1 MIQQDG
7 LVKTIQAGAA
17 KVAVYESRKAMG
29 KAAAADAAAALRKI
43 LSEKEEA
50 NVLFPCAVSQL
61 EMFDALFA
69 AEGVDWNRVNGFVMI
84 EYLGLPK
91 NHPALLSKFAEKYI
105 FSRVSFK
112 SGNTID
118 GTNPDFEAECVRY
131 AALLADRPIDFSCIG
146 IGENGHLAYNEPH
159 AADFND
165 KKLVKI
171 VEIDAASKK
180 QVVRDGTFPTL
191 KEVPALVMTVTI
203 PPILAPHMIA
213 AVPGLQKANVLYDTV
228 NAEISAECPAT
239 ILRKYEM
246 VIYTDLDGAKYL

>member
-1 MIQQDG
+1 MIHLEG
-7 LVKTIQAGAA
+7 LVKTVQAGAA
-17 KVAVYESRKAMG
+17 MVAVYESRVAMG
-29 KAAAADAAAALRKI
+29 KAAAADAAAVLRKI

-69 AEGVDWNRVNGFVMI
+69 AEGIDWSRVNGFVMI

-105 FSRVSFK
+105 FSCANFK
-112 SGNTID
+112 SGNTIN
-118 GTNPDFEAECVRY
+118 GTNPDFETECVRY
-131 AALLADRPIDFSCIG
+131 ASLLADKPIDFSCIG

-159 AADFND
+159 VANFND
-165 KKLVKI
+165 EKLVKI

-180 QVVRDGTFPTL
+180 QVVRDGTFQTL
-191 KEVPALVMTVTI
+191 EEVPKLVMTVTI

-213 AVPGLQKANVLYDTV
+213 TVPGVRKANILYDTV
-228 NAEISAECPAT
+228 NAEISTVCPAT